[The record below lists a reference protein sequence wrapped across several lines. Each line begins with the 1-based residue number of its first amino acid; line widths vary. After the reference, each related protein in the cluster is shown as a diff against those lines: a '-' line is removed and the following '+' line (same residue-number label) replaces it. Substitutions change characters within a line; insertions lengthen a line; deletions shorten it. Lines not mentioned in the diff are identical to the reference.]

1 MRLIGAAAFLQM
13 LEIHLRDE
21 ILSLRSALD
30 AGAGSAAAKAG
41 PRKLTGRERHAA
53 LRTMLLDT
61 DSVCGQ
67 PSCPICSEDFAE
79 GMAVTQI
86 QCSHFFHDACVLPW
100 LEMKRSCPIC
110 RFEISAAA
118 PNPDALAG
126 LTESEL
132 RGRIRWLGGPWELK
146 GSK

>member
-1 MRLIGAAAFLQM
+1 M

-21 ILSLRSALD
+21 ILSLRTALD
-30 AGAGSAAAKAG
+30 AGGGSVSAKSG
-41 PRKLTGRERHAA
+41 PRKLTARERHAA
-53 LRTMLLDT
+53 LRSLLLDT
-61 DSVCGQ
+61 DSLCGQ
-67 PSCPICSEDFAE
+67 PSCPICSEDFKE
-79 GMAVTQI
+79 GITVTQI

-118 PNPDALAG
+118 PEPETLGA

-132 RGRIRWLGGPWELK
+132 RSRIRWLGCPSDLK
-146 GSK
+146 DSSKYVRCC

>member
-1 MRLIGAAAFLQM
+1 M

-21 ILSLRSALD
+21 ILSLRNALD
-30 AGAGSAAAKAG
+30 AGGASAAAPKTG
-41 PRKLTGRERHAA
+41 PRKLTARERHAA
-53 LRTMLLDT
+53 LRTLQLDT

-67 PSCPICSEDFAE
+67 PSCPICSEDFKE
-79 GMAVTQI
+79 GMTVTQI

-118 PNPDALAG
+118 PQPETLGA

-132 RGRIRWLGGPWELK
+132 RGRIRWLGGPADLK
-146 GSK
+146 GSKYVPGPDLHLY